1 MTDQIN
7 QSDWVMV
14 PREPTKAMRWA
25 GDGAAETCINDDPCG
40 MAGKHIWADMIAA
53 APKPPTTPPD
63 EMVEKVARII
73 NPDYWAVLDHY
84 LGEVMRLKNS
94 GYDPDNFKDKK
105 SMIQARAAIAA
116 ITEGRGG

>member
-1 MTDQIN
+1 MTD

-63 EMVEKVARII
+63 EMVALELAAR
-73 NPDYWAVLDHY
+73 NFPDGPGAK
-84 LGEVMRLKNS
+84 ERLAIAALN
-94 GYDPDNFKDKK
+94 Y
-105 SMIQARAAIAA
+105 ARAASAA
-116 ITEGRGG
+116 ITEGREG